1 MLADYYDQENPLT
14 CLVILFLLITGVVIR
29 NTIMYLY
36 MKNTNARIHFAKYY
50 GTIGVGGKN
59 TSRAKAYIMCQTHL

>member
-1 MLADYYDQENPLT
+1 MLAHYYYQENPLT

-36 MKNTNARIHFAKYY
+36 MKNTNARIYFAKYY
-50 GTIGVGGKN
+50 ETIGVGCEN
-59 TSRAKAYIMCQTHL
+59 TSRAKAYILCQTHL